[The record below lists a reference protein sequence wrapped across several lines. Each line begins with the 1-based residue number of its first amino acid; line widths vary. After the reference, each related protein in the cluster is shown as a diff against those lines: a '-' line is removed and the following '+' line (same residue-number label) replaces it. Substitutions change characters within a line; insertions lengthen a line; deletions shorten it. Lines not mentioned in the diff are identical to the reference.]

1 MNGDLTFVGDS
12 VRTNKVCVCVLM
24 TVVDLFLIWNLLFK
38 LLHTWL
44 FWSFRFQVR
53 DLCLLF
59 SSFHTFL

>member
-44 FWSFRFQVR
+44 F
-53 DLCLLF
+53 
-59 SSFHTFL
+59 